1 MIETRWPAPLEQ
13 GDEVRVIAPSGSLQ
27 IIGVE
32 TQAIAAE
39 RFSELGLE
47 LSFGRYVE
55 ECDGFDSSPIAS
67 RVSDL
72 HEAFSDRNVKAI
84 LTVIGG
90 YNANQLLPFIDWDL
104 IAANPKI
111 LCGYSDITALS
122 CGIHARTGLVTYSGP
137 HYSTF
142 GMRRQF
148 NQTLEWFTA
157 AVMAEQ
163 PLVIEPARTWT
174 DDAWYLDQDNR
185 DVHPNDGFW
194 VMAEGQAEG
203 RLIGGNLCTLNLL
216 HGTDY
221 MPDLAGSIVFVE
233 DDFESLPHTFDRDLT
248 SLCQQR
254 GFDQVKGLLI
264 GRFQKQVEMTRSKL
278 RAILSSKRELAGL
291 PILANLD
298 FGHTNP
304 ILTLPVGA
312 MARFESTLDASRF
325 EVRVHADQRGR

>member
-13 GDEVRVIAPSGSLQ
+13 GDEVRVIAPSRSLQ
-27 IIGVE
+27 IIGAD
-32 TQAIAAE
+32 TQAIATE
-39 RFSELGLE
+39 RFSELGLV
-47 LSFGRYVE
+47 LSFGQHVG
-55 ECDGFDSSPIAS
+55 ECDDFNSSTIAS

-72 HEAFSDRNVKAI
+72 HEAFADRNVKAI

-111 LCGYSDITALS
+111 FCGYSDITALTCS
-122 CGIHARTGLVTYSGP
+122 IYAKTGLVTYSGP

-142 GMRRQF
+142 GMREQF
-148 NQTLEWFTA
+148 DRTLEWFTA

-163 PLVIEPARTWT
+163 PLVVEPAPTWT
-174 DDAWYLDQDNR
+174 DDAWYADQDNR
-185 DVHPNDGFW
+185 DVQPNDGYW

-203 RLIGGNLCTLNLL
+203 RLVGGNLCTLNLL
-216 HGTDY
+216 QGTEY

-254 GFDQVKGLLI
+254 GFDQVNGLLI
-264 GRFQKQVEMTRSKL
+264 GRFQRQVEITRSKL
-278 RAILSSKRELAGL
+278 QAILQSKRELVGL
-291 PILANLD
+291 PILANVD

-312 MARFESTLDASRF
+312 VARFESTPGTSRF
-325 EVRVHADQRGR
+325 EVLMHTYQRGR